1 MVMKLRLCILTLTF
15 YSLALAAYAQP
26 PKAPPPL
33 PAIAPGQARLVET
46 LGGKDGPCYVL
57 AARDGAEN
65 LIVGGETGALV
76 SWPRSAWM
84 SIRVGQTA
92 PDVAQSHDGPI
103 TALAWSNNWLASAG
117 ADRKVKLWAMPG
129 RELKQT
135 LDSADNVRALALS
148 PDDKILAVGDDTNSI
163 RLIDAASGKET
174 GKLNGHSDWILC
186 LSFSPDGT
194 RLASGSYDGH
204 MIIWDLAAK
213 KKVAENPVRLP
224 PVPLY
229 YIPRPAIAVTS
240 IAFRGDSKMI
250 AVGLA
255 NGMINLHNPADGK
268 ILRSLQQNGHT
279 SVVTSLAFHPSGTV
293 LASGG
298 KDRSVKLW
306 NPDNG
311 QLLIN
316 LDGHTSWVEGLAFL
330 EKGTRLASASA
341 DQTVRIWD
349 LTAKK

>member
-1 MVMKLRLCILTLTF
+1 MSRRTRTLAITIAI
-15 YSLALAAYAQP
+15 LALPAFAQP

-33 PAIAPGQARLVET
+33 PPIAPAQARLVET
-46 LGGKDGPCYVL
+46 LGGKDGPCYAL

-84 SIRVGQTA
+84 GIRVGQTA
-92 PDVAQSHDGPI
+92 PDIAHGHDGPI
-103 TALAWSNNWLASAG
+103 TALAWSNGWLASAG

-129 RELKQT
+129 RELKHT
-135 LDSADNVRALALS
+135 LDAADNVRALALS
-148 PDDKILAVGDDTNSI
+148 PDGKLLAVGDDTNSI
-163 RLIDAASGKET
+163 RLIDTTSGKET
-174 GKLNGHSDWILC
+174 GKLDRHTDWILC
-186 LSFSPDGT
+186 LDYSPDGT

-204 MIIWDLAAK
+204 MIIWDLVAK
-213 KKVAENPVRLP
+213 KKAVEVPVRLP
-224 PVPLY
+224 PLPY
-229 YIPRPAIAVTS
+229 YIPTPAIPVTA
-240 IAFRGDSKMI
+240 IAFRGDGKMI
-250 AVGLA
+250 ATGLA
-255 NGMINLHNPADGK
+255 SGVIHLLSPADGK

-279 SVVTSLAFHPSGTV
+279 SVVTCLAFHPSGTV
-293 LASGG
+293 LASGS

-316 LDGHTSWVEGLAFL
+316 LDGHTSWVEGLAYL